1 MLKQFWFSSLYPA
14 TSIFQ
19 IKNVRVLPVFGYGTF
34 GVWTLVRHPP
44 HPCQVAYERVL
55 RQRQSN
61 LSHKDAPLPM
71 ERSSR

>member
-1 MLKQFWFSSLYPA
+1 MLKQFWFSSLHPA
-14 TSIFQ
+14 TTIFQ
-19 IKNVRVLPVFGYGTF
+19 IKNFRGLHRFGYGSL
-34 GVWTLVRHPP
+34 GTLVRHPP
-44 HPCQVAYERVL
+44 RPCQVAYERVL